1 MNNVAINISS
11 MFMDN
16 RITQYTHL
24 NFQYNPTSVLTKFS
38 IPEDMF
44 LFLPYISYRAIC
56 VYFWQSIP
64 LL

>member
-1 MNNVAINISS
+1 

-16 RITQYTHL
+16 RITQYTYL
-24 NFQYNPTSVLTKFS
+24 NLLYNSTLVLTKFS

-44 LFLPYISYRAIC
+44 LFLPYISYRFIC

>member
-1 MNNVAINISS
+1 

-16 RITQYTHL
+16 LVTQYTYL
-24 NFQYNPTSVLTKFS
+24 NLQYNPTLVLTMFS
-38 IPEDMF
+38 TPEDMF
-44 LFLPYISYRAIC
+44 LFLAYISYRAIR